1 MKYIIILIL
10 LMVTF
15 IYFSNSKKEN
25 YTPLL
30 NNKFFNYLEVNGFTV
45 DKKNKTI
52 TKENNEIISYNR
64 YFNTKSSAYISDNKF
79 ISSSFL
85 SDYNLP
91 VPRFVGI
98 DRNNYYR
105 LNNLVDENKLKY
117 PLVAKRVNGSFGNG
131 IFTDIG
137 NFNELKNITNRL
149 LSKYSTVL
157 VEEQGL
163 GNSYRILI
171 FNFKIIDV
179 ISRDKPSI
187 IGNGE
192 YTVKELIA
200 IKNENLAKI
209 NKSYKIKN
217 VNNKYLKSQGYDL
230 NDILPEG
237 VKIFVTNVVNMANGA
252 DNYRIDINEI
262 PEVNK
267 SLFIDTAQKV
277 NIKCVGLDFL
287 SEDIKKPYYENNGK
301 ILELNCRPD
310 IDLHLDHEP
319 QLNNFYDTIIKNL

>member
-10 LMVTF
+10 FMIMF

-25 YTPLL
+25 YTPLI
-30 NNKFFNYLEVNGFTV
+30 NNKFFKYLELNGFIV

-52 TKENNEIISYNR
+52 TKKNNEIISYNR
-64 YFNTKSSAYISDNKF
+64 YFNSKASTYISDNKF

-85 SDYNLP
+85 NDYNLP
-91 VPRFVGI
+91 VPKFVGI

-105 LNNLVDENKLKY
+105 LSNLIEDNKLKY

-131 IFTDIG
+131 IYTDID
-137 NFNELKNITNRL
+137 NYNDLKNITNRL
-149 LSKYSTVL
+149 LSKFSTVL
-157 VEEQGL
+157 VEEQGS

-171 FNFKIIDV
+171 FNFKIIDI

-192 YTVKELIA
+192 YTVNELIMN
-200 IKNENLAKI
+200 KNESLGKI
-209 NKSYKIKN
+209 NKHYKIKN
-217 VNNKYLKSQGYDL
+217 INNKYLKSQGYDL
-230 NDILPEG
+230 NDVLPEG

-252 DNYRIDINEI
+252 DNYRIDINDV

-267 SLFIDTAQKV
+267 SLFIDIAQKV
-277 NIKCVGLDFL
+277 DIKCVGLDFL

-310 IDLHLDHEP
+310 IDLHLDNEP
-319 QLNNFYDTIIKNL
+319 STNNFYDTILNNL